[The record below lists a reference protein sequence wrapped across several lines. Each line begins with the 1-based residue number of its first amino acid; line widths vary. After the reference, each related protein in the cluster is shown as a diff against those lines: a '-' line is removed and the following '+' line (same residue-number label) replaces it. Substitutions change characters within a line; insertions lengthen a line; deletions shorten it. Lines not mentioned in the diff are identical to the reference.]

1 MSIKKHIPNFITL
14 MNLLAGIFSIYLGM
28 KGEIQLSAALIFVAA
43 IFDFFDGFLAKILKA
58 KSDLGV
64 QLDSLADM
72 VSFGVAPAFILFH
85 TISMTNDI
93 QGYGTIS
100 DILIFSVNIPIINRQ
115 IEFLVTDLPFFAFII
130 PLFSAIRLAKFNIDE
145 NQSSSFI
152 GMPTPAVAL
161 LLASFPIM
169 ILGCLADNKGL
180 YYDIVTNP
188 YFLAGTA
195 VVSSFL
201 MVSRLPMFA
210 LKFTSVSWS
219 ENQTRYIFI
228 VLSVFL
234 IILLKLA
241 AIPLIILMYLLLSIV
256 LLFSKSKT
264 GDE

>member
-28 KGEIQLSAALIFVAA
+28 TGDLRLSAALIFVAA
-43 IFDFFDGFLAKILKA
+43 VFDFFDGFLARVLKA
-58 KSDLGV
+58 KSEIGV

-72 VSFGVAPAFILFH
+72 VSFGVAPAFVLFH
-85 TISMTNDI
+85 TITMALEI
-93 QGYGTIS
+93 QGYLS
-100 DILIFSVNIPIINRQ
+100 ESY
-115 IEFLVTDLPFFAFII
+115 LPFIAFAI
-130 PLFSAIRLAKFNIDE
+130 PLFSALRLAKFNIDE
-145 NQSSSFI
+145 NQASSFI

-169 ILGCLADNKGL
+169 ILGCLADNKGI
-180 YYDIVTNP
+180 YYDVVTNP

-195 VVSSFL
+195 IVSSFL
-201 MVSRLPMFA
+201 MVSPLPMFA
-210 LKFTSVSWS
+210 LKFTSISWA

-234 IILLKLA
+234 FVLLKLA

-256 LLFSKSKT
+256 LLFPKNKA
-264 GDE
+264 EIKKEK

>member
-14 MNLLAGIFSIYLGM
+14 MNLLSGILSIYLVMEGDI
-28 KGEIQLSAALIFVAA
+28 KLAAALIFVAA
-43 IFDFFDGFLAKILKA
+43 LLDFFDGFLARVLHA
-58 KSDLGV
+58 KSEIGV

-72 VSFGVAPAFILFH
+72 VSFGVAPAFVLFH
-85 TISMTNDI
+85 TIEIALEI
-93 QGYGTIS
+93 QGN
-100 DILIFSVNIPIINRQ
+100 FS
-115 IEFLVTDLPFFAFII
+115 ESYLPFIAFVV
-130 PLFSAIRLAKFNIDE
+130 PLFSALRLAKFNIDE

-169 ILGCLADNKGL
+169 ILGCLAENKGL

-188 YFLAGTA
+188 YILAGTA
-195 VVSSFL
+195 VVSSLL
-201 MVSRLPMFA
+201 MVSPLPMFA
-210 LKFTSVSWS
+210 LKFTSVSWD

-241 AIPLIILMYLLLSIV
+241 AIPLIIIMYLLLSLV
-256 LLFSKSKT
+256 LLFSKRKT
-264 GDE
+264 DK

>member
-14 MNLLAGIFSIYLGM
+14 MNLLSGILSIYLVMEGDI
-28 KGEIQLSAALIFVAA
+28 KLAAAMIFVAA
-43 IFDFFDGFLAKILKA
+43 LLDFFDGFLARVLHA
-58 KSDLGV
+58 KSEIGV

-72 VSFGVAPAFILFH
+72 VSFGVAPAFVLFH
-85 TISMTNDI
+85 TIEIALEI
-93 QGYGTIS
+93 QGN
-100 DILIFSVNIPIINRQ
+100 FS
-115 IEFLVTDLPFFAFII
+115 ESYLPFIAFMV
-130 PLFSAIRLAKFNIDE
+130 PLFSALRLAKFNIDE

-188 YFLAGTA
+188 YILAGTA
-195 VVSSFL
+195 VVSSLL
-201 MVSRLPMFA
+201 MVSPLPMFA
-210 LKFTSVSWS
+210 LKFTSVSWD

-241 AIPLIILMYLLLSIV
+241 AIPLIIIMYLLLSMV
-256 LLFSKSKT
+256 LLFSKRKT
-264 GDE
+264 DK